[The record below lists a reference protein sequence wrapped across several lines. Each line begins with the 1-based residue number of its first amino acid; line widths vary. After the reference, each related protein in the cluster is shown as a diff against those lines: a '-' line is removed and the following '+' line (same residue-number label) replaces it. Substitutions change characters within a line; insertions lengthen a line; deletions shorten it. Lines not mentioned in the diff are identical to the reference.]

1 MNKTALTILISIVL
15 TIILVSTVN
24 VGTSLFFDEPKYDDF
39 CEEQKV
45 VPLDPNASVQ
55 EKLSYNTQY
64 EECRNDWDLAREKF
78 NQQRYYIFVAI
89 GFILLLV
96 GLFHKENLI
105 QITGLTTGGILV
117 FEGIVINLQ
126 NKLIVFISLIAMLVI
141 FGILGYRVV
150 KNN

>member
-1 MNKTALTILISIVL
+1 MNKIALTILISIVL

-24 VGTSLFFDEPKYDDF
+24 VGTSLFFDEPDYDNF
-39 CEEQKV
+39 CEDQR
-45 VPLDPNASVQ
+45 VPSLNPNASVD
-55 EKLSYNTQY
+55 EKMAYNEQY
-64 EECRNDWDLAREKF
+64 EECRQNWDAAREAF
-78 NQQRYYIFVAI
+78 NQQRYYVFAAI

-126 NKLIVFISLIAMLVI
+126 NKLIVFISLIAMLAI

-150 KNN
+150 KKG

>member
-24 VGTSLFFDEPKYDDF
+24 VGTSLFLDEPDYNDYCDD
-39 CEEQKV
+39 ERI
-45 VPLDPNASVQ
+45 VPLNPNATAE
-55 EKLSYNTQY
+55 EKESYNEEY
-64 EECRNDWDLAREKF
+64 SECRAEWDTERESY
-78 NQQRYYIFVAI
+78 NQLRYYIFATI

-105 QITGLTTGGILV
+105 QITGLATGGILV

-126 NKLIVFISLIAMLVI
+126 NKLIVFISLLAMLVI

-150 KNN
+150 KKF

>member
-24 VGTSLFFDEPKYDDF
+24 VGTSLFFNQPEYNDF
-39 CEEQKV
+39 CEEARV
-45 VPLDPNASVQ
+45 IPLDNNATEVEKQ
-55 EKLSYNTQY
+55 EYNDQY
-64 EECRNDWDLAREKF
+64 KQCTDEWENANETY
-78 NQQRYYIFVAI
+78 NQSRYYVFATI

-126 NKLIVFISLIAMLVI
+126 NKLIVFISLLAMLAI
-141 FGILGYRVV
+141 FGILAYRVV
-150 KNN
+150 KKN

>member
-24 VGTSLFFDEPKYDDF
+24 VGTSLFLDDPDYEDCDDERI
-39 CEEQKV
+39 
-45 VPLDPNASVQ
+45 VPLNPNATAE
-55 EKLSYNTQY
+55 EKETYNEEYSECREEGDMERESYNQ
-64 EECRNDWDLAREKF
+64 L
-78 NQQRYYIFVAI
+78 RYYIFATI

-105 QITGLTTGGILV
+105 QITGLATGGILV

-126 NKLIVFISLIAMLVI
+126 NKLIVFISLLAMLVI
-141 FGILGYRVV
+141 FGILGYRVI
-150 KNN
+150 KKF